1 MERKNFSLKDIGLPK
16 LVIMLVTGILIVLL
30 SVPGLFGSDKKG
42 TGKIND
48 GNLQVVQ
55 KDMNMTSYDTNTYI
69 SEMEKKLK
77 NILKK
82 VSGIGDVEVMIT
94 LKASGKQIPLKDY
107 PSIEESLNEV
117 DGEGGSRTNN
127 SVKRD
132 ESTVLVGDGKGGE
145 APYIL
150 QETEPEVEGVLVIA
164 EGGDNVQI
172 IIDIIEAVEVLFN
185 VPAHKVKV
193 MKMRSG

>member
-1 MERKNFSLKDIGLPK
+1 MEKKKISLKDIGLPK
-16 LVIMLVTGILIVLL
+16 LVIMLVAGILIIML
-30 SVPGLFGSDKKG
+30 SVPGVFERDKKS
-42 TGKIND
+42 KNKNND
-48 GNLQVVQ
+48 DNIQVVQ
-55 KDMNMTSYDTNTYI
+55 NDMNSTNRDANTYI
-69 SEMEKKLK
+69 SEMENKLK

-94 LKASGKQIPLKDY
+94 LKSTGKQIPLKDY

-117 DGEGGSRTNN
+117 DGEGGSRTSS

-132 ESTVLVGDGKGGE
+132 KSTVLVNDGKGGE

-193 MKMRSG
+193 MKMRSR